1 MESGAGTL
9 PQGELPLEI
18 APEGATVGA
27 MNILE
32 ELQWRGLLA
41 DCTDAAELAKRVS
54 PGPITLYCGFD
65 PTADSLHAGNLVPLL
80 ALRRFQLLGHHPLP
94 LAGGATGSIGDPSG
108 KTQERQLLTKEILA
122 SNIAKVKQ
130 QLRRLLDFDCA
141 QNPAHLLDNADWT
154 APVSYLDFLR
164 DIGKHFSVNQMVAK
178 ESVRARME
186 DREAGISYTEFSYM
200 LLQAFDFYM
209 LCRDRNCELQIG
221 GSDQWGNITAGID
234 LTRKKLGRTVFG
246 LTLPLITN
254 ADGTKFGKTA
264 AGAVWLDPARTSVY
278 KFYQFWIRTDD
289 RDVARYLKYFTF
301 LTQEEIAALEKQHA
315 ENPGA
320 RTAHKALAKAVTD
333 LVHGEEARKA
343 VQAASE
349 ALFGVD
355 LINPKVSQKEH
366 LGQSLDSVKAE
377 LRQGS
382 EAVAPT
388 AGEPLIGVNPKS
400 SLKRLFEQ
408 SPDQVKAELRQS
420 NEAVAPAAGEPLIGV
435 NPKASLK
442 QLFEQSP
449 DQVKAELLF
458 DSIVEDLP
466 HVEIGRMKLEGAGQP
481 LVELLVLAGLCPSK
495 GQARKDVEGGGVYI
509 NNQREASFQ
518 RAVTIKDLLFG
529 KHLLL
534 RKGKRNYVVLTAK

>member
-1 MESGAGTL
+1 
-9 PQGELPLEI
+9 
-18 APEGATVGA
+18 

-54 PGPITLYCGFD
+54 SCPITLYCGFD
-65 PTADSLHAGNLVPLL
+65 PSADSLHVGNLVPLL

-130 QLRRLLDFDCA
+130 QLRRLLDFDTA
-141 QNPAHLLDNADWT
+141 ANPARLVDNATWT
-154 APVSYLDFLR
+154 DAVTYLDFLR

-186 DREAGISYTEFSYM
+186 DREVGISYTEFSYM
-200 LLQAFDFYM
+200 LLQAFDFYV
-209 LCRDRNCELQIG
+209 LCRDYNCELQIG

-234 LTRKKLGRTVFG
+234 LTRRKLGRTVFG

-254 ADGTKFGKTA
+254 ADGTKFGKTE

-278 KFYQFWIRTDD
+278 RFYQFWIRTDD
-289 RDVARYLKYFTF
+289 RDVVRHLKYFTF
-301 LTQEEIAALEKQHA
+301 LAQDEIAALEKQHA

-333 LVHGEEARKA
+333 LIHGPESTAEAMR
-343 VQAASE
+343 ASE
-349 ALFGVD
+349 ILFGGD
-355 LINPKVSQKEH
+355 LAGVSETTFDEIV
-366 LGQSLDSVKAE
+366 GEV
-377 LRQGS
+377 
-382 EAVAPT
+382 PT
-388 AGEPLIGVNPKS
+388 K
-400 SLKRLFEQ
+400 
-408 SPDQVKAELRQS
+408 
-420 NEAVAPAAGEPLIGV
+420 
-435 NPKASLK
+435 
-442 QLFEQSP
+442 
-449 DQVKAELLF
+449 
-458 DSIVEDLP
+458 
-466 HVEIGRMKLEGAGQP
+466 EIGNADLDGAGKP
-481 LVELLVLAGLCPSK
+481 LVELLIHGGLCPSK
-495 GQARKDVEGGGVYI
+495 GQARKDIEGGGVYI

-518 RAVTIKDLLFG
+518 RAVTAKDLLFG

-534 RKGKRNYVVLTAK
+534 RKGKRNYVVLTTK